1 MRGHFDIQAPDELEP
16 REEFPPITNP
26 PLVDQEP
33 ADWPEP
39 GEYTPFSSD
48 PLDDLVPQD
57 IIDRAREIVFN
68 DPAVNEHLGGDLPIG
83 GPPSVIEPKAVSEPP
98 LLVFYLYSCATG
110 STVEVLVDAT
120 TMDIVSTAGIPI
132 QPPLTRQE
140 LNRAVDLA
148 GQELGLT
155 YGPDLEGYAMGIT
168 MPDPSHPMFGR
179 RLADVRIGDPHY
191 RLPKYF
197 ATVDLCDGIVL
208 DAGDVQ

>member
-39 GEYTPFSSD
+39 GEYTPFNSD
-48 PLDDLVPQD
+48 PLDDLVSQD
-57 IIDRAREIVFN
+57 VIDHVREIVYN
-68 DPAVNEHLGGDLPIG
+68 DPAVNEHLGGDRPIG
-83 GPPSVIEPKAVSEPP
+83 GPPSVIEPKEVSEPP
-98 LLVFYLYSCATG
+98 MLVFYLYSCATG
-110 STVEVLVDAT
+110 NTVEVIVDAT
-120 TMDIVSTAGIPI
+120 TMDIVSTSGIPI
-132 QPPLTRQE
+132 QPPHTREE
-140 LNRAVDLA
+140 LDRAIDLA

-155 YGPDLEGYAMGIT
+155 FGADLVGRAMGIT
-168 MPDPSHPMFGR
+168 VVDPTHSMFGH
-179 RLADVRIGDPHY
+179 RLADVRIGDPQY

-197 ATVDLCDGIVL
+197 ATVDLCAGVVL